1 MSDETKNVK
10 ISVEDRIN
18 TELAA
23 VTLDWPG
30 LDIDL
35 DGVTAWIAPDDL
47 GYSGAPSRSS
57 ERHEEWTFSFNCF
70 TRTGPGGE
78 TTHKVHELVDMVIAA
93 FDQVTMAVKDW
104 SAADPK
110 PTLSYLRFREAE
122 VTPIRVPEEAGKFVQ
137 KRNVSFS
144 ALLIV

>member
-1 MSDETKNVK
+1 MSDETKDVK
-10 ISVEDRIN
+10 ISIEDRIN

-23 VTLDWPG
+23 ITLHWPG

-35 DGVTAWIAPDDL
+35 DGVTAWIAPDVL
-47 GYSGAPSRSS
+47 GYSAAPSRSS
-57 ERHEEWTFSFNCF
+57 ERFEIWTISFNCF

-78 TTHKVHELVDMVIAA
+78 TTHKVWEMVDVIIGA

-110 PTLSYLRFREAE
+110 PTLSYLRFSEAQ
-122 VTPIRVPEEAGKFVQ
+122 VTPISAPEGAGKFVQ
-137 KRNVSFS
+137 QLNVSLD
-144 ALLIV
+144 AVLVV